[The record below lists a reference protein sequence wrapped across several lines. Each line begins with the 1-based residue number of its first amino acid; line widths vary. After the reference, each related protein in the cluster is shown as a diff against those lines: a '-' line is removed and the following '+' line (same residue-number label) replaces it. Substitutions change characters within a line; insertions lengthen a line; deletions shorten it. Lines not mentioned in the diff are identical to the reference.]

1 MAYLIGAD
9 IGTLGTK
16 SVLVDLEGRILAS
29 ASKEYGVI
37 TPKPGWAEQH
47 PDTWFEAVC
56 KTIRS
61 VLKISNVEPGD
72 VAGVCISSLY
82 GGSGVFCD
90 ENVEPLRPCLIWAD
104 RRATEEC
111 EWVKKNVGE
120 GEIFKVTGN
129 VVDPYYGY
137 TKMLYVKFKEPKV
150 WKKTKFVMT
159 PNAYCIYKLTGSV
172 STDFSSAG
180 NYGGIFDIHKRCW
193 SDKLMDELG
202 IPREFFPDKLSMAK
216 DVVGEVTN
224 EGASLTGLKRGT
236 PVMAG
241 GIDAPVSA
249 LSSGAINDGD
259 LSCMLGTSMC
269 NGFVNEELRLSPK
282 LVNYPYVVQ
291 DQKMLYSF
299 AGIVTAGYCIRWFR
313 DQLGKQEA
321 ALASQLNI
329 SSYSILDL
337 EAEKVPPGSEGLI
350 FLPHMMVGERA
361 PYWDDHVRGIIAG
374 LTVYHTKA
382 HIFRAFLE
390 GVAYALRYSIE
401 AALDAGMPLNRVLL
415 VDGGAK
421 SPLWRSIIANVTG
434 MSMHYIPGVVGAPL
448 GDALL
453 AGVGCGALSY
463 ESIKDWVKI
472 EEKVEPSPARKAIYD
487 KYYKIF
493 KKLYGSVKEVFKEW
507 G

>member
-241 GIDAPVSA
+241 G
-249 LSSGAINDGD
+249 
-259 LSCMLGTSMC
+259 
-269 NGFVNEELRLSPK
+269 
-282 LVNYPYVVQ
+282 
-291 DQKMLYSF
+291 
-299 AGIVTAGYCIRWFR
+299 
-313 DQLGKQEA
+313 
-321 ALASQLNI
+321 
-329 SSYSILDL
+329 
-337 EAEKVPPGSEGLI
+337 
-350 FLPHMMVGERA
+350 
-361 PYWDDHVRGIIAG
+361 
-374 LTVYHTKA
+374 
-382 HIFRAFLE
+382 
-390 GVAYALRYSIE
+390 
-401 AALDAGMPLNRVLL
+401 
-415 VDGGAK
+415 
-421 SPLWRSIIANVTG
+421 
-434 MSMHYIPGVVGAPL
+434 
-448 GDALL
+448 
-453 AGVGCGALSY
+453 
-463 ESIKDWVKI
+463 
-472 EEKVEPSPARKAIYD
+472 
-487 KYYKIF
+487 
-493 KKLYGSVKEVFKEW
+493 
-507 G
+507 